1 MTVVLSQVFKS
12 ASVEET
18 QRFGRK
24 LADFLRPGM
33 TVALYGDLG
42 AGKTLLARSVAR
54 GLGITEPVT
63 SPTFTIVQEYSI
75 PAGSRF
81 YHLDMYRISC
91 EEEAIGFGVDEYI
104 FVPDAITVIEWPERI
119 EDLLHAHDPAHGLLC
134 VYIEH
139 KGLHE
144 REIKVTAAKNDNR
157 KH

>member
-1 MTVVLSQVFKS
+1 MVSSQIFKS
-12 ASVEET
+12 SSVEET

-54 GLGITEPVT
+54 GLGIAEPVT
-63 SPTFTIVQEYSI
+63 SPTFTIVQEYNI
-75 PAGSRF
+75 PAGPLF
-81 YHLDMYRISC
+81 YHLDMYRINS
-91 EEEAIGFGVDEYI
+91 EEEALGFGIDEYL
-104 FVPDAITVIEWPERI
+104 FVPDAITFIEWPERI

-134 VYIEH
+134 IYIEH

-144 REIKVTAAKNDNR
+144 REITVTVPENNNR